1 MHNILKYVFYL
12 SLNKVQV
19 CALIHPVSCS
29 NNIENKWVG
38 KKGGEKNQIY
48 KTDSIRS
55 LLFDRWNHFKNK

>member
-1 MHNILKYVFYL
+1 MHNVLKYVFYL

-19 CALIHPVSCS
+19 CALIYPVSYS

-38 KKGGEKNQIY
+38 KKGKKNQIY

-55 LLFDRWNHFKNK
+55 LLFD